1 MKLKRMLIIY
11 NSVANEQENFLFLQK
26 TYNSMKKI
34 SVLLLSIL
42 MGINVF
48 SQKQTETKATAIK
61 WYSFEEAIKLN
72 KEYPK
77 KKIFVDVYTEWCG
90 WCKRMD
96 ATTFSQPDIIEY
108 MNANYYAVKLD
119 AERKDSLIL
128 DDKLFINP
136 NPTGNRSTHQIAE
149 MLLNGRMSYPS
160 YVFLDEMSR
169 PITVV
174 PGFVEASAFEPIL
187 HYFAENEYFKK
198 SWEAYQKDFVGKI
211 KK

>member
-42 MGINVF
+42 MCINVF
-48 SQKQTETKATAIK
+48 SQKQTEIKATAIK

-77 KKIFVDVYTEWCG
+77 KKIFVDVYTDWCG

-108 MNANYYAVKLD
+108 MNANFYAVKLD
-119 AERKDSLIL
+119 AERKDSLII

-174 PGFVEASAFEPIL
+174 PGFVEASAFEPII

-198 SWEAYQKDFVGKI
+198 SWEEYQKDFVGKI

>member
-1 MKLKRMLIIY
+1 MKFNCMLIIY
-11 NSVANEQENFLFLQK
+11 NSVANEHENFLLLQK
-26 TYNSMKKI
+26 TYISMRKI
-34 SVLLLSIL
+34 SVLVLSIL
-42 MGINVF
+42 LSINVF
-48 SQKQTETKATAIK
+48 SQKQSDEKAKSIK
-61 WYSFEEAIKLN
+61 WYSFEDAIKLN
-72 KEYPK
+72 KEFPK

-90 WCKRMD
+90 WCKKMD
-96 ATTFSQPDIIEY
+96 ATTFSNPEIIEY
-108 MNANYYAVKLD
+108 MNANFYAVKLD
-119 AERKDSLIL
+119 AERKDSLII
-128 DDKLFINP
+128 DDKLFVNP

-174 PGFVEASAFEPIL
+174 PGYVEASSFEPIL

-198 SWEAYQKDFVGKI
+198 SWEAYQKVFVGKI

>member
-77 KKIFVDVYTEWCG
+77 KKIFVDVYTDWCG

-108 MNANYYAVKLD
+108 MNANFYAVKLD
-119 AERKDSLIL
+119 AERKDSLII

>member
-77 KKIFVDVYTEWCG
+77 KKIFVDVYTDWCG

-108 MNANYYAVKLD
+108 MNANFYAVKLD
-119 AERKDSLIL
+119 AERKDSLII

-174 PGFVEASAFEPIL
+174 PGFVEASAFEPII